1 MQHTQSNSIQ
11 IDSEAESVEFNR
23 FFQRCIGS
31 CHAYLTLRE
40 DFRTQARAVQE
51 EIAFRYIRCHGIFH
65 DWVGVCHPLD
75 GELHYNFQ
83 NVDKIYDFFL
93 SVGLRPYVE
102 LSFMPQAL
110 ASDLGKTTF
119 RYEANISPPA
129 DMEQWNQLIHA
140 FVTHL
145 IERYGIEE
153 VRHWYF
159 EVWNE
164 PDLKDLFWS
173 GDQQDYLELYRH
185 TVTTIKAIDK
195 QLPVGGPSTS
205 KNLWLEETIAFCVDN
220 NLPLD
225 FISTHHYCADAAL
238 ETGSDVFDIAY
249 RGQKAMVED
258 VRRTVDIVKNSAFP
272 DIEIH
277 YSEWNV
283 SPCHE
288 DRFGKDS
295 EFNATFV
302 LQSLT
307 DLDGL
312 LDVYS
317 YWCLSDIFEETG
329 PGLYPF
335 SGKYGLMNL
344 HGIRKPVFHA
354 YQFLAQLYDEE
365 VPTALDN
372 CRVSRCAQDW
382 RILHW
387 NFVEPVET
395 DFNGGDYLIPQAE
408 LTQELVLTGL
418 EGHYRVSAYRVDRE
432 AGNAYRAWQLQGQP
446 QYPNREQLAELEQAS
461 HAVKFMDS
469 TVEVSEEHRGALRL
483 QSQLAANA
491 LIFYDISKLT
501 V

>member
-1 MQHTQSNSIQ
+1 MQQTPDSSVH
-11 IDSEAESVEFNR
+11 IDSSTESRVFNR

-40 DFRTQARAVQE
+40 DFRQQARTVQE
-51 EIAFRYIRCHGIFH
+51 DISFRYIRCHGIFH

-75 GELHYNFQ
+75 GKLHYNFQ

-110 ASDLGKTTF
+110 ASDLEKTVF

-129 DMEQWNQLIHA
+129 EMARWNDLIRA

-145 IERYGIEE
+145 IERYGVDE

-173 GDQQDYLELYRH
+173 GDQADYFELYRN
-185 TVTTIKAIDK
+185 TVTTIKAIDER
-195 QLPVGGPSTS
+195 LLVGGPSTS
-205 KNLWLEETIAFCVDN
+205 KNQWLEETLEFCHSN
-220 NLPLD
+220 HLPLD

-238 ETGSDVFDIAY
+238 EIGADVFELAY
-249 RGQKAMVED
+249 RGQQAMVDD
-258 VRRTVDIVKNSAFP
+258 VRRTAEIVRASAFAEA
-272 DIEIH
+272 EIH

-295 EFNATFV
+295 EFNAAFV
-302 LQSLT
+302 LQTLS

-312 LDVYS
+312 VDVYS

-335 SGKYGLMNL
+335 SGKYGLLNIN
-344 HGIRKPVFHA
+344 GIKKPVFHS
-354 YQFLAQLYDEE
+354 YHFLSQLYDEE
-365 VPTALDN
+365 LPSGVRD
-372 CRVSRCAQDW
+372 CRVTRRDSDW
-382 RILHW
+382 RILLW
-387 NFVEPVET
+387 QFVDPVET
-395 DFNGGDYLIPQAE
+395 DFNGGDYQIPETEVERQIILA
-408 LTQELVLTGL
+408 GL
-418 EGHYRVSAYRVDRE
+418 SGNYQIIGYRVDRE
-432 AGNAYRAWQLQGQP
+432 AGNAYRAWQDMGSP
-446 QYPNREQLAELEQAS
+446 QYPTAEQLGLLEQAAQARVFYDETLS
-461 HAVKFMDS
+461 AGG
-469 TVEVSEEHRGALRL
+469 EIRL
-483 QSQLAANA
+483 EPTLSSSA
-491 LIFYDISKLT
+491 IVFYDIRRLA
-501 V
+501 